1 MEGVFNDSLYF
12 FNFNFVYII
21 FKMNFLLYNGYCIVN
36 IIIGNGYF
44 GCEED
49 YCYKRCIVYYLYVFV
64 VKFRIYI

>member
-44 GCEED
+44 GGED
-49 YCYKRCIVYYLYVFV
+49 YCYK
-64 VKFRIYI
+64 